1 MNIKFYEEGN
11 FFFEFMPHGSPFE
24 GTLVARYPELE
35 AYIDRVSLTKASS
48 RNEYAKGAHEEC
60 GISRQALKKALN
72 ALASKRHEEVS
83 ASAQAGEETDPEDE
97 RRELSEVLKDFL
109 ADVDLLVHHAEDA
122 ELFHTPDGKPHATFQ
137 VDEHEETWPVES
149 RRFELYL
156 RKRYFEDKGGA
167 PKAQAVKDAVE
178 TISARAM
185 FGGPEKP
192 VFLRMAGHDGAVYV
206 DLCNNAWEAVEI
218 TPEGYTVVAKPPV
231 KFVRRSNSA
240 PLPYPVAGGSIEDL
254 RSFLNVETD
263 EDFRLVASW
272 LVGAFNPGGPY
283 PVLELNGQQGSAKTT
298 TVRVLI
304 SLVDPAIVA
313 LRAPPREERDLA
325 VAASGS
331 WCLAFDNLSYLPS
344 WLSDALCRLSTGG
357 GFGTRTLYTDDQET
371 LFDFKRPVIVNGI
384 NQVGLRGDL
393 QERSLIVQLPPI
405 FSAGRRRER
414 EFWAH
419 FEAIRP
425 QILGALFDAVSGAL
439 RSVDDV
445 SLEESPRMAD
455 FAAWVTAA
463 EGALGW
469 ETGAFMAAYA
479 ENREQAIRA
488 LLEADPVAVAVMKL
502 LTVDRLKGQWEGTSE
517 DLLEDLRFYTDDDV
531 KRSRAWPKA
540 PNKLSE
546 RMNRLAPP
554 LREVGIEYDA
564 DAGREGSE
572 SRKLKSLKKMGFE
585 AEQDS
590 GSSNDQHTA
599 EEAPSLDGEG
609 RRLSN
614 PFSFDPPEQHDE

>member
-1 MNIKFYEEGN
+1 
-11 FFFEFMPHGSPFE
+11 
-24 GTLVARYPELE
+24 
-35 AYIDRVSLTKASS
+35 
-48 RNEYAKGAHEEC
+48 
-60 GISRQALKKALN
+60 
-72 ALASKRHEEVS
+72 
-83 ASAQAGEETDPEDE
+83 
-97 RRELSEVLKDFL
+97 
-109 ADVDLLVHHAEDA
+109 
-122 ELFHTPDGKPHATFQ
+122 
-137 VDEHEETWPVES
+137 
-149 RRFELYL
+149 
-156 RKRYFEDKGGA
+156 
-167 PKAQAVKDAVE
+167 VKDAVE

-192 VFLRMAGHDGAVYV
+192 VFLRVAGHGGAVYV
-206 DLCNNAWEAVEI
+206 DLCNENWEVVEI
-218 TPEGYTVVAKPPV
+218 TTENYSVVAKPPV
-231 KFVRRSNSA
+231 KFERKSNSA

-254 RSFLNVETD
+254 QTFLNVETD

-283 PVLELNGQQGSAKTT
+283 PVLELNGQQGSAKST

-304 SLVDPAIVA
+304 SLVDPAVVS

-325 VAASGS
+325 VAACGS
-331 WCLAFDNLSYLPS
+331 WCLAFDNLSYLPA

-357 GFGTRTLYTDDQET
+357 GFGTRTLYSNDQET
-371 LFDFKRPVIVNGI
+371 LFDFKRPVILNGI
-384 NQVGLRGDL
+384 NQVGMRGDL

-405 FSAGRRRER
+405 FSAERRRER

-425 QILGALFDAVSGAL
+425 QILGALFNAVSGAL
-439 RSVDDV
+439 RSIDDV

-463 EGALGW
+463 EGALRW

-479 ENREQAIRA
+479 DNREQAIRT

-502 LTVDRLKGQWEGTSE
+502 LAVGRIKGQWEGTSE
-517 DLLEDLRFYTDDDV
+517 DLLEDLSFYTDDDV
-531 KRSRAWPKA
+531 KGSGAWPKA

-564 DAGREGSE
+564 DAGREVSE
-572 SRKLKSLKKMGFE
+572 SRKIKSLKKIGFE
-585 AEQDS
+585 AERHG
-590 GSSNDQHTA
+590 GSSDDQLTA
-599 EEAPSLDGEG
+599 EVAPSHYGEG
-609 RRLSN
+609 KKFAN
-614 PFSFDPPEQHDE
+614 PFNFDPPEPDDEEPNDQDQDER